1 MAHECAVCYVTDRC
15 FLLPSL
21 VSAVGLRRFVPA
33 HKADVFIFAIDLD
46 EAEISSIARS
56 VQADAIQVV
65 RMDSKSFP
73 NAEWAKANKTHV
85 PLATLGRFF
94 IDDLL
99 PEATRRLVYLDGD
112 TWIRQDP
119 SALIET
125 VFDDGR
131 FAAVEDITFF
141 SRNDITGHGR
151 SVRRYLAGLGIDA
164 DKGYFNAG
172 VFAVSRRTW
181 RAVAAEALQFFKYNT
196 SACRYHDQSAMNA
209 VVGDRRIRLSPRWN
223 FQTPF
228 RYWNVDTQVDP
239 VIYHFSQA
247 PKPWCGPVL
256 PWAELFEPYEHELE
270 RFNSLGLPLNRLSSE
285 AIVAANKHAHRQMQR
300 LRLLLP
306 LRLTGRRKAF
316 REVEQASVRVKM
328 ELPA

>member
-1 MAHECAVCYVTDRC
+1 MAHECAVCYVTDRN

-21 VSAVGLRRFVPA
+21 VAAVGLRRFVPA

-46 EAEISSIARS
+46 DAEIDRVARI

-73 NAEWAKANKTHV
+73 DAEWAQANKTHV

-112 TWIRQDP
+112 TWVRRDP
-119 SALIET
+119 SALIDT
-125 VFDDGR
+125 VFEEGR

-151 SVRRYLAGLGIDA
+151 SVRRYLAGLGIDG
-164 DKGYFNAG
+164 DRGYFNAG
-172 VFAVSRRTW
+172 VFATSRTTW
-181 RAVAAEALQFFKYNT
+181 RNVTAEALQFFKDNT
-196 SACRYHDQSAMNA
+196 AACLYHDQSALNA

-228 RYWNVDTQVDP
+228 RYWSVDAQVDP
-239 VIYHFSQA
+239 VIYHFTQA
-247 PKPWCGPVL
+247 SKPWSGPVL
-256 PWAELFEPYEHELE
+256 PWAELFDPYEPELE
-270 RFNSLGLPLNRLSSE
+270 RFNSLALPMNRLSSE
-285 AIVAANKHAHRQMQR
+285 AIDTANQQARRQMQR
-300 LRLLLP
+300 LRWLMP
-306 LRLTGRRKAF
+306 LRLLGRRRAF
-316 REVEQASVRVKM
+316 RDADKVSMRLET
-328 ELPA
+328 ELPE